1 MVKYNAAATIGAT
14 IPPPRL
20 WEIFQIAP
28 KRPRSCFGYHLAS
41 VMKDGPT
48 PKPWKKPLRTTNTKK
63 KARLSAK
70 LIKILI
76 IAQQIRPK
84 AINFAGLALSARL
97 LMKPLLRP

>member
-1 MVKYNAAATIGAT
+1 MGDIPNCPKATT
-14 IPPPRL
+14 FLFWIPFSKCD
-20 WEIFQIAP
+20 E
-28 KRPRSCFGYHLAS
+28 
-41 VMKDGPT
+41 DGPT